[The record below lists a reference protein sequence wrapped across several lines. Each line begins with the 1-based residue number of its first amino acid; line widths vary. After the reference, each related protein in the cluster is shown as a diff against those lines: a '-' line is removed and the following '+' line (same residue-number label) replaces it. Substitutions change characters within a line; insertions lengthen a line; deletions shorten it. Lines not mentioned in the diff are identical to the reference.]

1 MKLLLYLPLPVLSFM
16 FMLDSAAGANALE
29 HIEDGIVRGQKEK
42 KEIALVF
49 TGGSF
54 AEGGTMILDVLKKHG
69 AKAAFFFTGDFMRTP
84 EFKPLIQRIVAEGHY
99 LGPHSDKHLLYAPW
113 EDRSKSLVTDYEL
126 KKDLED
132 NIREIEKFGVK
143 REQIKFYIPPFEWYN
158 KQHVRWAK
166 EIGLT
171 LINFTPGTRS
181 TADYTGEKDKN
192 FVPSN
197 VIFDSIIKK
206 EKEDPHGLN
215 GFLLLLHVG
224 AGPGRTDKFF
234 NRFGELMDYLA
245 SKGYKFPR
253 VDAMLAPALSAEAS
267 K

>member
-16 FMLDSAAGANALE
+16 FLLDGAAGASALE
-29 HIEDGIVRGQKEK
+29 RIEDGIVRGPQDK

-54 AEGGTMILDVLKKHG
+54 AEGTTITLDVLKKHG

-84 EFKPLIQRIVAEGHY
+84 EFEPLIQRILAEGHY

-113 EDRSKSLVTDYEL
+113 DDRAKSLVTQHEL
-126 KKDLED
+126 TRDLED

-143 REQIKFYIPPFEWYN
+143 RGQVKFYIPPFEWYN
-158 KQHVRWAK
+158 TQHVRWAK

-171 LINFTPGTRS
+171 LINFSPGTRS
-181 TADYTGEKDKN
+181 TADYTGEQDKN

-215 GFLLLLHVG
+215 GFILLLHVG
-224 AGPGRTDKFF
+224 AGPGRKDKFF
-234 NRFGELMDYLA
+234 YRFGELMDYLS
-245 SKGYKFPR
+245 SKGYKFLR
-253 VDAMLAPALSAEAS
+253 VDEMLTPALSAES
-267 K
+267 KP